1 MIPEGKVI
9 STIHGDPRALE
20 LTMEKLKKFGFTG
33 YILTRMERD
42 GYASEGYLVL
52 KDGTL
57 TAAVYGR
64 RVDGKFIVTKKGEEG
79 LKLAWG
85 DTYDNKCD
93 LEVHGRLDIN
103 LILQMFPMS
112 GINAPL
118 EKKIHK
124 RRTRFSLEWGN
135 NGKGPGQDVADD
147 IPEELKIKL
156 EDWHTRGYVVKF
168 LQEEIKRDPKNVAL
182 AFEQFESNIRRAEFL
197 KEELDVLDCR
207 KFKTDVERL
216 KAMVKNPSKI
226 TAIEAALQGLK
237 LKIEQETL
245 REKEEK
251 IAELMEQT
259 KIKSLTN
266 PEEEGMPPA
275 APVEPTP
282 ESAITQVETA
292 PEPAAVPEETEEK
305 LAGQGDIIPAEKASG
320 NVCTV
325 CGADLQDKKECST
338 CGADN
343 TIPGKEPTPVG
354 DSNLIPG
361 YTFDTFVVGESNR
374 FSHSAAKAVSKPGTS
389 SYNPLFIYSGTGL
402 GKTHLLNAIGNCVV
416 SNYPEKKVLYIS
428 TESFVNEFIDANK
441 NNKKK
446 QFRKKFRD
454 LDFLLLDDINQVVTQ
469 ASVQDE
475 LYHTLSALFK
485 DGKQIVITCNRPL
498 REVAGIK
505 ERLVSL
511 FDSGLPTDMQPTDVN
526 TRFTILKMKA
536 MEKNIDAGDDV
547 LHYIAQKY
555 SMNIRMME
563 GALKTMLAYS
573 DLMKVPMT
581 LETANLAL
589 KDDPGDAREPEVE
602 KAAEQVM
609 PFEKAREGLKI
620 SHSYL
625 IEEERPVKCF
635 EYFVDSLNLGMRGM
649 ALTRVNPKRL
659 LEQYDLGNAS
669 VLWLTDREGD
679 PDTRVTP
686 VLERIIY
693 RIEDFLNTPGKSI
706 LLIDGLDY
714 LISNNNFDSVLKFL
728 RRLID
733 EVSESD
739 AIFIMSITP
748 ETLDDQGLNI
758 LEREMEILSFL

>member
-1 MIPEGKVI
+1 
-9 STIHGDPRALE
+9 
-20 LTMEKLKKFGFTG
+20 
-33 YILTRMERD
+33 
-42 GYASEGYLVL
+42 
-52 KDGTL
+52 
-57 TAAVYGR
+57 
-64 RVDGKFIVTKKGEEG
+64 
-79 LKLAWG
+79 
-85 DTYDNKCD
+85 
-93 LEVHGRLDIN
+93 
-103 LILQMFPMS
+103 
-112 GINAPL
+112 
-118 EKKIHK
+118 
-124 RRTRFSLEWGN
+124 
-135 NGKGPGQDVADD
+135 
-147 IPEELKIKL
+147 
-156 EDWHTRGYVVKF
+156 
-168 LQEEIKRDPKNVAL
+168 
-182 AFEQFESNIRRAEFL
+182 
-197 KEELDVLDCR
+197 
-207 KFKTDVERL
+207 
-216 KAMVKNPSKI
+216 
-226 TAIEAALQGLK
+226 
-237 LKIEQETL
+237 
-245 REKEEK
+245 
-251 IAELMEQT
+251 
-259 KIKSLTN
+259 
-266 PEEEGMPPA
+266 
-275 APVEPTP
+275 
-282 ESAITQVETA
+282 
-292 PEPAAVPEETEEK
+292 
-305 LAGQGDIIPAEKASG
+305 
-320 NVCTV
+320 
-325 CGADLQDKKECST
+325 
-338 CGADN
+338 
-343 TIPGKEPTPVG
+343 
-354 DSNLIPG
+354 
-361 YTFDTFVVGESNR
+361 
-374 FSHSAAKAVSKPGTS
+374 
-389 SYNPLFIYSGTGL
+389 
-402 GKTHLLNAIGNCVV
+402 
-416 SNYPEKKVLYIS
+416 
-428 TESFVNEFIDANK
+428 
-441 NNKKK
+441 
-446 QFRKKFRD
+446 
-454 LDFLLLDDINQVVTQ
+454 
-469 ASVQDE
+469 
-475 LYHTLSALFK
+475 
-485 DGKQIVITCNRPL
+485 TCNRPL